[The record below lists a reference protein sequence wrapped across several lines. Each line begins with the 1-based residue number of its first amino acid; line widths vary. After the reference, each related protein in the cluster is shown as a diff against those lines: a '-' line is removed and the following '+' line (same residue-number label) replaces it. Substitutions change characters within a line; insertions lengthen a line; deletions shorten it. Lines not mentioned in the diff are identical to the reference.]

1 MAEANIN
8 EKELDLVTTTMSNKS
23 VAQAGCNS
31 FGLVTIEDDGNGN
44 PVPVMCTG
52 LLTELPS
59 FSISPTYD
67 LSPGKTVLDLYTDV
81 FKKDEF
87 DVAAVLMA
95 ASNSNYNNNAF
106 EWQNVMQAGPMT
118 RGMFKSV
125 SYGDFSLKFKI
136 YEQNTFGQ
144 SRIDEWKALLSK
156 LATPSITAA
165 SSAKALLDNI
175 QGALTILGDNGDAIV
190 RELNKGRRHAST
202 PNSVTKKIRLIDYKR
217 HKSAELLEKFCNIL
231 NSSRTP
237 DATSEISI
245 EFDGFFET
253 KITPG
258 QAFKVYVPKF
268 KVVKNGT
275 ATVSFINMT
284 GLVWKEPALVNVSKL
299 EGIIWSSRD
308 DAYWFKCPNIGRSE
322 PLEDFNESTFYG
334 NVLNSQNKA
343 EKFKD
348 IFINFLGIKNFYDV
362 LIEGKNTEQK
372 AKYSVMELDLKNT
385 VDTNTTRFR
394 LEQTVNELWNL
405 LQATEI
411 PEAPTS
417 FINRLAE
424 HTENT
429 LKNVNQFITSTGFLN
444 NYGENRVYEDLNRH
458 TRLGEKLWHLY
469 IYYPWFFKKPIT
481 VCITDWSFTP
491 SKQLQ
496 KDGKPAYHEI
506 EIKCKMDQIPSRE
519 TWNKLFSDIC
529 YVSAELKED

>member
-8 EKELDLVTTTMSNKS
+8 KKELDLVTTTMSNKS

-44 PVPVMCTG
+44 PEPVMCTG

-87 DVAAVLMA
+87 DVAAILMA
-95 ASNSNYNNNAF
+95 ASNSNNNNAF

-144 SRIDEWKALLSK
+144 SPIDEWKALLSK
-156 LATPSITAA
+156 LATPSIFAT
-165 SSAKALLDNI
+165 SSAKTLLDNI
-175 QGALTILGDNGDAIV
+175 QGALTMLENNSVAIV
-190 RELNKGRRHAST
+190 DELNKGRLQASR
-202 PNSVTKKIRLIDYKR
+202 PNNVTQKKRLIEYKR
-217 HKSAELLEKFCNIL
+217 SKSKELLEKFCEIL
-231 NSSRTP
+231 NTSARTF
-237 DATSEISI
+237 DAASEISI
-245 EFDGFFET
+245 EFDDFFES
-253 KITPG
+253 KMTPA
-258 QAFKVYVPKF
+258 QKYKVYVPKF
-268 KVVKNGT
+268 KVVKNGIP
-275 ATVSFINMT
+275 TVSFINRPFYSQ
-284 GLVWKEPALVNVSKL
+284 KFKLVNDSKL
-299 EGIIWSSRD
+299 EASRD
-308 DAYWFKCPNIGRSE
+308 DAYWFKCSNTGRSGE
-322 PLEDFNESTFYG
+322 YLKDFNESAFYNKVLNG
-334 NVLNSQNKA
+334 INTETKFKEIFLKFLAIDNFYNVLI
-343 EKFKD
+343 D
-348 IFINFLGIKNFYDV
+348 
-362 LIEGKNTEQK
+362 GKTTEQQ
-372 AKYSVMELDLKNT
+372 AKYLGMGSDLKDAT
-385 VDTNTTRFR
+385 KTNNNHWR
-394 LEQTVNELWNL
+394 LVQTVNELWEL
-405 LQATEI
+405 LHATDI

-429 LKNVNQFITSTGFLN
+429 LNNVNQFIESTGFLN
-444 NYGENRVYEDLNRH
+444 NYGENRVYEDMNRH
-458 TRLGEKLWHLY
+458 TRIGEKLWHLY

-519 TWNKLFSDIC
+519 TWDKLFSDIC
-529 YVSAELKED
+529 YVSAKLKED